1 MTLGE
6 ATMPGPAA
14 AEHRSPD
21 LLHELVES
29 APDALVVVAADGRM
43 VLVNHQ
49 AERLFGHPRSEMLG
63 RPVEMLVPERFR
75 GKHPGHRSAF
85 FASPKVRGMGAGLD
99 LHGLRR
105 DGTEFPVEISLSPIT
120 SGGQRL
126 ASAAIRDVTDRKRA
140 ESKFQGLLESAP
152 DAMVIVDAE
161 GRIVLV
167 NAQTERLF
175 GYSRSELLGQRVELL
190 IPPRFAVRHPGHRD
204 AYFREPKAR
213 GMGAG
218 LDLYG
223 LRKDG
228 SEFPV
233 EISLSPIETEAGA
246 LVSSAIRDVTERKK
260 ATAALE
266 AANKELE
273 AFAYSISHDL
283 RAPLRSLD
291 GFAKILLEERG
302 DKLDADGR
310 HYLDMIVGSA
320 AEMGRLVDDLLNFSR
335 LGKQP
340 MSRQPIEPDRLVR
353 QVLAELDAL
362 RQGRSVEVRLGQLPA
377 CHADPG
383 LLRQVF
389 ANLLGNA
396 LKYTRKR
403 PKAEIDVGWDA
414 ALQAYF
420 VRDNGV
426 GFDMRH
432 ADKLFGVF
440 QRLHRAEDYE
450 GTGVGLAIVQR
461 IVLRHGGRVWAE
473 AAEDKGATFYFTI
486 PGGPHGP

>member
-1 MTLGE
+1 
-6 ATMPGPAA
+6 
-14 AEHRSPD
+14 
-21 LLHELVES
+21 
-29 APDALVVVAADGRM
+29 
-43 VLVNHQ
+43 
-49 AERLFGHPRSEMLG
+49 
-63 RPVEMLVPERFR
+63 
-75 GKHPGHRSAF
+75 
-85 FASPKVRGMGAGLD
+85 MGAGLD
-99 LHGLRR
+99 L
-105 DGTEFPVEISLSPIT
+105 
-120 SGGQRL
+120 
-126 ASAAIRDVTDRKRA
+126 
-140 ESKFQGLLESAP
+140 
-152 DAMVIVDAE
+152 
-161 GRIVLV
+161 
-167 NAQTERLF
+167 N
-175 GYSRSELLGQRVELL
+175 
-190 IPPRFAVRHPGHRD
+190 
-204 AYFREPKAR
+204 
-213 GMGAG
+213 
-218 LDLYG
+218 G

-486 PGGPHGP
+486 LGGPHGP